1 MDAEKITSPS
11 SVSVRRANESDT
23 PVFEEMFAQYIL
35 HFKSADPVSCRT
47 FARQRLVSQD
57 SLVLFAEVATHP
69 VGFLQV
75 YRLPD
80 SNTLTCNWK
89 VQDLWV
95 EPDSRRSGAASTLL
109 ERAVSLAREENDQ
122 HLVAEVY
129 CENEASLSLMSKFGF
144 SGIGRSGAMI
154 RLARRASLP

>member
-11 SVSVRRANESDT
+11 SVSVRRANESDA
-23 PVFEEMFAQYIL
+23 PVFEKMFAQYIL
-35 HFKSADPVSCRT
+35 HFKSADPDSCRT

-75 YRLPD
+75 YRFPD
-80 SNTLTCNWK
+80 SNTLTCDWK

-95 EPDSRRSGAASTLL
+95 EPGSRRLGAGSALL
-109 ERAVSLAREENDQ
+109 EHAVGRAREENVQ

-129 CENEASLSLMSKFGF
+129 CENKASLSLMSKFGF
-144 SGIGRSGAMI
+144 SCVGRAGIMMH
-154 RLARRASLP
+154 LARRASLS